1 MSYVVKA
8 ICYLDER
15 GHGMPCSDLAKKYDD
30 YELADLVAKASGGFV
45 VKVED
50 GRIIT
55 DSIKNKS
62 PHKKKAVKANQ
73 AWMTKQ

>member
-30 YELADLVAKASGGFV
+30 YELAELAAKTASGFV

-50 GRIIT
+50 GRILT
-55 DSIKNKS
+55 ESVKNK
-62 PHKKKAVKANQ
+62 PPLKKKAVKANQ
-73 AWMTKQ
+73 AWMAKQ